1 MERVVVLWSML
12 VFGLSICLD
21 ASAVA
26 RFEARDIETKLTEL
40 ISLVDIKDAQGIVQ
54 RYAGEI
60 KNLANSPIQKWMG
73 PSDLTI
79 VNGKVEFVKMVVGGV
94 ERVTQPHRGR
104 AKGDVQRILNEI
116 QKEIIGLRNDL
127 KEEARVCIQELEG
140 LGGNSSI
147 LGWLANGVGNQG
159 EVSLSRTLVDR
170 ADEEIARL
178 RQEAEQRRQQEEA
191 RAKEEAEKRRQ
202 EEEARAKR
210 EAELNRQR
218 EEVRAQQAEEVRLR
232 MQELED
238 LGGDKSMLSRF
249 ENGSGN
255 PEELREYKA
264 ALNRADAEIV
274 RLRNEGNLNNQSAI
288 DQLTEEVERQ
298 REENRE
304 LRSMVEQL
312 MEEVKNLKMGNLRQ

>member
-1 MERVVVLWSML
+1 MEKIIVLWSML
-12 VFGLSICLD
+12 VFGLSICSD

-54 RYAGEI
+54 RYTGKVKDILHITPQA
-60 KNLANSPIQKWMG
+60 WMG
-73 PSDLTI
+73 SGDMAI
-79 VNGKVEFVKMVVGGV
+79 VGNRVEFVG
-94 ERVTQPHRGR
+94 EFNQPHQGKARMGK
-104 AKGDVQRILNEI
+104 AKAREILEEI
-116 QKEIIGLRNDL
+116 QKEIAELKSGLE
-127 KEEARVCIQELEG
+127 KEAGLCVRELEE
-140 LGGNSSI
+140 LNGNSAI
-147 LGWLANGVGNQG
+147 LGELSNSRGG
-159 EVSLSRTLVDR
+159 VSLTRALVDR
-170 ADEEIARL
+170 AHKEIARL

-191 RAKEEAEKRRQ
+191 GARQEAEKRRQ
-202 EEEARAKR
+202 EEEARARR